1 MPSLFGSGCIKMS
14 HVKYLAAHVA
24 VLFSGCWPVTGAAA
38 SSVSPISDESIYR
51 AYVVI
56 AHVQPSWVDDDS
68 NIRFD

>member
-1 MPSLFGSGCIKMS
+1 MPSLVGSDCIKMS
-14 HVKYLAAHVA
+14 PVKYLAAHVA

-38 SSVSPISDESIYR
+38 SSVSPISDLQR

-56 AHVQPSWVDDDS
+56 AHVQASWVDDDS